1 MADNVDIYNLIPLQ
15 PAEGGTQPETNA
27 SPLFVQLANVNNP
40 TNNVLGEI
48 CDTLNINQ
56 IDIENAPIEIQI
68 PDQVS

>member
-1 MADNVDIYNLIPLQ
+1 MTDNVDIFNLIPRQ
-15 PAEGGTQPETNA
+15 NVDGGNQPEIAA
-27 SPLFVQLANVNNP
+27 SPQFVQMTNVNP

-48 CDTLNINQ
+48 CDTLNISQ